1 MCGVYCEEDDD
12 RVCAACK
19 SEKKNHY
26 CPECAAKWADEAFAA
41 VRMVKA
47 DEIDRLTRENA
58 DLRARLADAEKV
70 IADYTATIREH
81 MAAEKAAKATNGE
94 PMAWAVFLP
103 KGEMYDYAVFP
114 HSEDAKQH
122 AESLDADEEEGPE
135 PRGVIPLY
143 ADVSGAIAAAEKAR
157 DEQADA
163 VRVLAAEVY
172 AAWEWNDA
180 FPWNRP
186 DTWDHATAEAVRNN
200 PTAAAAVKEAVNG

>member
-1 MCGVYCEEDDD
+1 MRTPTDADM
-12 RVCAACK
+12 RL
-19 SEKKNHY
+19 
-26 CPECAAKWADEAFAA
+26 CPDNVQEY
-41 VRMVKA
+41 V
-47 DEIDRLTRENA
+47 A

-157 DEQADA
+157 DEQAVGCFFCRDCDA
-163 VRVLAAEVY
+163 VRCEQAVLAPLRHIAEQAGKRNWWNVMCTILELHR
-172 AAWEWNDA
+172 AAIQA
-180 FPWNRP
+180 MNR
-186 DTWDHATAEAVRNN
+186 DINN
-200 PTAAAAVKEAVNG
+200 PTAAAAVKEAGNG